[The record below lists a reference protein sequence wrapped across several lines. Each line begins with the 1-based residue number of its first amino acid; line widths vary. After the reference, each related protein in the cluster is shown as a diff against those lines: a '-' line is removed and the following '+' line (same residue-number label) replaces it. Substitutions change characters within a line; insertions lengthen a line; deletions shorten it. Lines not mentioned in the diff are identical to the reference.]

1 MSKITSLQID
11 WYDNGETCG
20 EWIVHQTVSI
30 SRNKKQITYNGYN
43 GISREP
49 QETFSVPMD
58 AAQCEA
64 LFSSLEKAECAGD
77 FRNDFVVE
85 VCDGSAWS
93 MKLRHSDRRITVTE
107 GTVYYPTHG
116 KEIEQYIRTAFDA
129 ARILVEPVIF
139 GCSDYIRSD
148 EYEGD

>member
-20 EWIVHQTVSI
+20 EWIVHQTVSV

-64 LFSSLEKAECAGD
+64 LFSFLEKAEYAQETFGMTLLWK
-77 FRNDFVVE
+77 
-85 VCDGSAWS
+85 SA
-93 MKLRHSDRRITVTE
+93 
-107 GTVYYPTHG
+107 
-116 KEIEQYIRTAFDA
+116 TAQRGA
-129 ARILVEPVIF
+129 
-139 GCSDYIRSD
+139 
-148 EYEGD
+148 

>member
-1 MSKITSLQID
+1 MSRITSLQID
-11 WYDNGETCG
+11 WYDNGQTCV
-20 EWIVHQTVSI
+20 EWIVHQVVSV
-30 SRNKKQITYNGYN
+30 SRNKKQITYIGYN

-58 AAQCEA
+58 AAQCET
-64 LFSSLEKAECAGD
+64 LFSFLEKAECAGD

-116 KEIEQYIRTAFDA
+116 KEIEQYIRTAFEA
-129 ARILVEPVIF
+129 TRVLVEPVIF
-139 GCSDYIRSD
+139 GCSDYIRD
-148 EYEGD
+148 EEYEDD